1 MSFLGKWKFHSI
13 GEFGEDGIKYLSA
26 EEYLAAPMPY
36 IDENDPDEV
45 EMELNE
51 RRKMIGTEIRICEDG
66 VWYMLMPLPEGVSEE
81 EVKAAVEAGEI
92 SLYDGM
98 MCERPMKWE
107 ERDGQLWYDTGI
119 EGEFMGEAVDT
130 WAKAIDEDGYFAFI
144 NIRFV
149 KED

>member
-1 MSFLGKWKFHSI
+1 MSYLGKWKFHSI
-13 GEFGEDGIKYLSA
+13 GEFGEDGIRYLSA

-51 RRKMIGTEIRICEDG
+51 RRKMIETEIRICEDG

-81 EVKAAVEAGEI
+81 EINAAVEAGEI

-98 MCERPMKWE
+98 MCDRPMKWE

-119 EGEFMGEAVDT
+119 EGEFMGEATDT

-144 NIRFV
+144 NIRFA

>member
-1 MSFLGKWKFHSI
+1 MSYLGKWKFHSI
-13 GEFGEDGIKYLSA
+13 GELGEDGIKYLSA

-51 RRKMIGTEIRICEDG
+51 RRKMIETEIRICEDG
-66 VWYMLMPLPEGVSEE
+66 MWYMLMPLPEGVSEE

-98 MCERPMKWE
+98 MCEHPMKWE